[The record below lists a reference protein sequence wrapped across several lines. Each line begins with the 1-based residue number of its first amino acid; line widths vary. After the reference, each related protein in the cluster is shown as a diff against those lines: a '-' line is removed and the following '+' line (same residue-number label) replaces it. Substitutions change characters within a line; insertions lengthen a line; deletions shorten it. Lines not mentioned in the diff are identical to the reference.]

1 MAKVIERSG
10 DAVAAFFDDGY
21 DVFMANTNCH
31 CAFYS
36 PLHQRI
42 QKNIP
47 ELYMVDQQTF
57 HMKPEKKLGSYTTY
71 SFGDP
76 TDEFPIAINLY
87 GQLNFGIGRRHL
99 NYAALTCSLLNACG
113 FILDG
118 VDTQR
123 IVGVCLQKIGSE
135 AAGLMQDD
143 WEIVKEILEF
153 CPERIE
159 FYVYSL

>member
-10 DAVAAFFDDGY
+10 DAVAAFFDKGY
-21 DVFMANTNCH
+21 DVFMHNYNCH
-31 CAFYS
+31 CVMEAGVAK
-36 PLHQRI
+36 QVRR
-42 QKNIP
+42 KIP
-47 ELYMVDQQTF
+47 ELYHADQATRF
-57 HMKPEKKLGSYTTY
+57 MKPEKKLGSYTTY
-71 SFGDP
+71 SFGDL

-87 GQLNFGIGRRHL
+87 GQLRYGIGKRHL
-99 NYAALTCSLLNACG
+99 TYAALTCSLLNACG

-123 IVGVCLQKIGSE
+123 TIRVCLPQIGSGL
-135 AAGLMQDD
+135 AGGD

-153 CPERIE
+153 CPDQVE

>member
-10 DAVAAFFDDGY
+10 DVVEAFFSEGY
-21 DVFMANTNCH
+21 DVFLHNCNCH
-31 CAFYS
+31 SVMGAGVAKAV
-36 PLHQRI
+36 RR
-42 QKNIP
+42 KIP
-47 ELYMVDQQTF
+47 ELYEADQATRF
-57 HMKPEKKLGSYTTY
+57 MKPEKKLGSYTTY

-76 TDEFPIAINLY
+76 SDEFPIAINLY
-87 GQLNFGIGRRHL
+87 GQLNFGIGKRHI

-123 IVGVCLQKIGSE
+123 VVKVCCPRIGSGL
-135 AAGLMQDD
+135 AGGD